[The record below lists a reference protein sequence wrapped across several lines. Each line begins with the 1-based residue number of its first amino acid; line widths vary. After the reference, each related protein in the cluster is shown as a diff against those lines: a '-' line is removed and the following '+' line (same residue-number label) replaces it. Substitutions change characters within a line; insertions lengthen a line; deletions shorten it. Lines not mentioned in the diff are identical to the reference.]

1 MQCNRNK
8 WSCESPSKRFQF
20 SFSKTN
26 ILYMGSSGCFGVW
39 KGRGPRSEKF
49 TPMTRHNIYWDIPNS
64 KPSQL
69 GLSRYHPWKNRSNS
83 NWHLHH
89 ITSRLTLQSTHYI
102 TGYTLHHDLHD
113 RQKRSRLATIEREIS
128 FEVIVGVQFLS
139 ITRVTWSE
147 VDWLV
152 CSAGSSVVYSEFLM
166 SRIERSSAMC
176 HLISRD
182 KRSKDLS
189 RKKVV

>member
-1 MQCNRNK
+1 
-8 WSCESPSKRFQF
+8 
-20 SFSKTN
+20 
-26 ILYMGSSGCFGVW
+26 MGSSGCFGVW

-128 FEVIVGVQFLS
+128 FEVIVGVQVLS
-139 ITRVTWSE
+139 ITEWLGLRWRWIGWSALLVQVSYIPNFLCHALNDQAPCVT
-147 VDWLV
+147 
-152 CSAGSSVVYSEFLM
+152 
-166 SRIERSSAMC
+166 SSAVT
-176 HLISRD
+176 RD
-182 KRSKDLS
+182 
-189 RKKVV
+189 RKIWVERKSYNNLNLLRDWSSFSTGGSDRAIGP